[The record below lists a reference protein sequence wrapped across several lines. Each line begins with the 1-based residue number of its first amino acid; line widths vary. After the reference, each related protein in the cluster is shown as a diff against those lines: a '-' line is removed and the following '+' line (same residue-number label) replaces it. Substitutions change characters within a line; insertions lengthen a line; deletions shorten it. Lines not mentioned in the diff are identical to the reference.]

1 MNNFVKQVLTSRL
14 IYRRYWLQV
23 VAIGLV
29 GSFALYVYGVPYGM
43 DLPHHYRLAQGF
55 LESFQ
60 SGDFYPSWLSS
71 TNGGY
76 GDPSVRFYPP
86 ALYYLLSL
94 FRLLTGDWYFGTLLT
109 LSLLTVTGGLGMYL
123 WASALVD
130 RRYAVFAALVYML
143 APFHANEMYQAGMF
157 AQYAGASVLPF
168 VFAFTDRI
176 GAKGRWRDAGGF
188 GISYGTLIL
197 FNLPFALL
205 GSLAVTVYVL
215 VRLAQWFSKRSFYQL
230 VAGALSGLAF
240 SACYWLPMLLELRWK
255 SPSGGGQAG
264 WFDYK
269 ENFIFR
275 PSPNEMGD
283 YWIPII
289 TTTTLLIAAPAFIL
303 FVRRNRKALAPAL
316 VALISFLMATSLS
329 KPVWDVFP
337 ALQETQFPW
346 RWLTITSACLAI
358 LIAISLPELV
368 RIWRTRFRPLS
379 LVLFGIPVIAL
390 SFTILQIIRGAI
402 FKDHATFNQMVFSLQ
417 GSETNK
423 DFLPVWVSSKPRAM
437 ERPVEAPARG
447 VQVTEWS
454 AKHREFKIEA
464 GDLTEAR
471 LRTFYYPYW
480 KATAEGKQLTTRP
493 ADDGALLVTIPPDA
507 TTVRVDFVE
516 PKTTYAAGV
525 LSILGLLAIA
535 LSFNK
540 QVNTEESIAIQSAGL
555 TNGLDQER
563 F

>member
-1 MNNFVKQVLTSRL
+1 MNDLVKKVLTSRL

-23 VAIGLV
+23 VAISLV
-29 GSFALYVYGVPYGM
+29 GSFALYVYGVPYGV

-55 LESFQ
+55 FESIRG
-60 SGDFYPSWLSS
+60 GDFYPSWLSS
-71 TNGGY
+71 ANAGY

-86 ALYYLLSL
+86 LLYYLLSL
-94 FRLLTGDWYFGTLLT
+94 FRLVTRDWYAGTVLT
-109 LSLLTVTGGLGMYL
+109 LSLLTMTGGMGMYL
-123 WASALVD
+123 WASALID
-130 RRYAVFAALVYML
+130 RRYAVLAALVYML
-143 APFHANEMYQAGMF
+143 APFHANEMYQAGLY
-157 AQYAGASVLPF
+157 AQYTGASVLPF
-168 VFAFTDRI
+168 LFAFVERI
-176 GAKGRWRDAGGF
+176 IANNRWRDAGGL
-188 GISYGTLIL
+188 GISYGMLVL
-197 FNLPFALL
+197 ANLPLALL
-205 GSLAVTVYVL
+205 GSVAVSIYVL
-215 VRLAQWFSKRSFYQL
+215 VRLAQAFTRRSLCQL
-230 VAGALSGLAF
+230 VGGTLSGLAF
-240 SACYWLPMLLELRWK
+240 SSCYWLPMLIELKWK
-255 SPSGGGQAG
+255 SPSGGGQAR

-283 YWIPII
+283 YWLPIL
-289 TTTTLLIAAPAFIL
+289 TTTTLLMAMPAL
-303 FVRRNRKALAPAL
+303 VLLVRRSRRALAPAVL
-316 VALISFLMATSLS
+316 ALITFLMATSLS
-329 KPVWDVFP
+329 KPIWDAFP

-346 RWLTITSACLAI
+346 RWLTITTACLST
-358 LIAISLPELV
+358 LVAISLPELV
-368 RIWRTRFRPLS
+368 RMWRTRLRPLS

-390 SFTILQIIRGAI
+390 SFTILQVIRGAI
-402 FKDHATFNQMVFSLQ
+402 FLDQSTFDQMVLSLP

-454 AKHREFKIEA
+454 AKHRVFKTEA

-493 ADDGALLVTIPPDA
+493 ADDGALLVTIPPGAA
-507 TTVRVDFVE
+507 TVNVDFVE

-535 LSFNK
+535 LSFAK
-540 QVNTEESIAIQSAGL
+540 QH
-555 TNGLDQER
+555 R
-563 F
+563 